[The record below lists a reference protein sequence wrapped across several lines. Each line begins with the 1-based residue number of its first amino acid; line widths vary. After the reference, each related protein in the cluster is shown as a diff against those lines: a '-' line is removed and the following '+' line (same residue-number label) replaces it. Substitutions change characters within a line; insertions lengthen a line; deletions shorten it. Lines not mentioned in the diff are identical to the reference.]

1 MMSHDCG
8 SKSCESFKVP
18 KQTLKDIYLDR
29 KKTTRETRDAF
40 VERFRWKKTSTQKEH
55 SARRFFTKY
64 RIGRHQVCQRHLCIP
79 KTRGQKP
86 NDEQNHVLED
96 FFEKLPKERSHYC
109 LHSKDLFIQ
118 GFSKLLLL
126 FHEFQ
131 RQNPLTKLSRSKFC
145 SYFKKEVLSL
155 HQKKLHAVNDCEWG
169 RFEAELEHHQL
180 EARLEENLQVG
191 FNQVLKC
198 ISADSDFSDV
208 SNLCL
213 RIDADPAAN
222 ISDNSLTNKANNCL
236 PISKLRSVSQRHCRP
251 CLKLDLFFL
260 VARNNGP
267 KRCK

>member
-64 RIGRHQVCQRHLCIP
+64 RIGRHQVCQRHLCILFQMSGRDITNAKQKKKENP

-222 ISDNSLTNKANNCL
+222 LNDIEAAQCITTSLQTL
-236 PISKLRSVSQRHCRP
+236 SQT
-251 CLKLDLFFL
+251 
-260 VARNNGP
+260 
-267 KRCK
+267 